1 VVVLV
6 VELQDQ
12 TTDAQ
17 VVLAAV
23 QQEQT
28 ARVDRLY
35 QVAQL
40 LLLGKVMQAVL
51 MVHLLLRRIQ
61 QAAVV
66 VLGQ

>member
-6 VELQDQ
+6 VELQDR
-12 TTDAQ
+12 TTDVQ
-17 VVLAAV
+17 VVLVAV

-61 QAAVV
+61 QVAVV
-66 VLGQ
+66 VQEQ